1 MDRFYALDLESI
13 VEILEQLSR
22 QCLEAEALRDEMVNR
37 EFRYLSQGTYDAF
50 EDELLKMWA
59 LHDELFRIYEQKS
72 VLLDLEELP
81 FFGVDS
87 VDLGTPFKHGAY
99 YPAYLCPY
107 LVAFAAGRRRRR
119 RRRATTASVSGTDRT
134 EIVPGKLI
142 VPVTLTTPTTSF
154 AIPLA
159 LDSMGPR
166 LVALGNVFQEHR
178 FVSVK
183 VVLHPGFTNG
193 GVNRSSYCVAYYK
206 VIPSSPPVTVPNA
219 YSGAV
224 SRYHDVGDTIPI
236 SMTLSKRVLLHGV
249 RPWYIN
255 GVPAGSELLDSN
267 QGVLYIV
274 NGGSS
279 VNGLQ
284 VNLEISYVVELRGPT
299 LPAVD

>member
-1 MDRFYALDLESI
+1 MDRFYGLDLESI
-13 VEILEQLSR
+13 VEILYELSDQIGR
-22 QCLEAEALRDEMVNR
+22 AQALRDDMVNR
-37 EFRYLSQGTYDAF
+37 EFRYLSQGTFDAF
-50 EDELLKMWA
+50 EDELLKLWA
-59 LHDELFRIYEQKS
+59 IHDALERIYEHKIELS
-72 VLLDLEELP
+72 ELP
-81 FFGVDS
+81 FFEVDS
-87 VDLGTPFKHGAY
+87 VDLGTPFDHGAY

-107 LVAFAAGRRRRR
+107 LVALAAGRRRRR

-142 VPVTLTTPTTSF
+142 VPIAFTTPTTSF

-183 VVLHPGFTNG
+183 VVLHPGFTSG
-193 GVNRSSYCVAYYK
+193 GANRSSYCVAYYK

-224 SRYHDVGDTIPI
+224 SRYHDVGDTIPV
-236 SMTLSKRVLLHGV
+236 SMTLSKRVLLYGV

-274 NGGSS
+274 NGSNS